1 MVQRIYNEIADLFE
15 TDDDSD
21 FSENDDD
28 DDDFDSNYESDHE
41 PLNKRIRI
49 DGDNSQDY
57 F

>member
-15 TDDDSD
+15 TYDDSD
-21 FSENDDD
+21 FSENDDE
-28 DDDFDSNYESDHE
+28 DDFDSNYESDHE

-49 DGDNSQDY
+49 DGDNNQDC